1 MVFDSVVF
9 FRYDVTSCTHWWVVA
24 ASMAVLMDYRKIK
37 HGDAGPLGIYP
48 ILSVLP
54 DKFARFLFEFH
65 SVRFESLDLP
75 PLPADRSNFDV
86 HGALEDDKVK
96 ISKGLYYTYYDTSM
110 YYIHSSLFLR
120 FVNVVLYV
128 TS

>member
-1 MVFDSVVF
+1 MGQ
-9 FRYDVTSCTHWWVVA
+9 RAVTRHGSI
-24 ASMAVLMDYRKIK
+24 KIK
-37 HGDAGPLGIYP
+37 HGDAGSLGIYP

-75 PLPADRSNFDV
+75 PLQAGRSNFDV

-96 ISKGLYYTYYDTSM
+96 TKECYALCVSDYIIRIMTLICIISIILGFYV
-110 YYIHSSLFLR
+110 R

>member
-1 MVFDSVVF
+1 MLVISVHSSS
-9 FRYDVTSCTHWWVVA
+9 DEDT
-24 ASMAVLMDYRKIK
+24 
-37 HGDAGPLGIYP
+37 GPPNQDESLIFS
-48 ILSVLP
+48 L
-54 DKFARFLFEFH
+54 
-65 SVRFESLDLP
+65 ESLDLP

-96 ISKGLYYTYYDTSM
+96 TKECYALCVSDYIIRIMTLKCIISIILGFYV
-110 YYIHSSLFLR
+110 R